1 MNTSPNFDLIPA
13 DLKAIQ
19 RWVGWRFNRKPDG
32 SLGKVPQGVN
42 GNASAH
48 DPKNWMTFN
57 DAVAFVQERLASGRW
72 PEGGGIGFAF
82 TDDDDIGGVD
92 LDGCRDPATGQIASW
107 ANRVLRLFDGAYV
120 EVSPSGAGF
129 HIITRGA
136 PAKLAKT
143 TRPVPPEV
151 LKDDLV
157 IEGKDAL
164 LEAFVTKRFFTIT
177 GDHATGRL
185 ELRDCSAAWE
195 QVAAYLR
202 GDQPREEREQV
213 ARAAGQDFQPLGDED
228 LDAVRSALSVLSTDE
243 LGRNLWIMFG
253 RAIKAEF
260 GEAGKPVWLEW
271 MAQSPNDDAAAS
283 ENMWDGNDFTP
294 PELMTIG
301 SIFWHAQQKGWKPP
315 RKKSGGLADTSA
327 AVLAGILDRV
337 ELWHDRRAVAYA
349 TVSVTRRDGSEHREN
364 LRVDGSEFEDWLT
377 REFYLATGT
386 TPKREKLREI
396 VGLAKA
402 RGVFEGEQHP
412 TWVRTATGENS
423 KLYIDLGD
431 EDWQA
436 VEVDAEGWRIVSDPP
451 VKFRRSGGMLPL
463 PLPVPGD
470 AEQALAQLES
480 LIGAQEPAHFM
491 LIVGWLLAAL
501 RAGYPIAALVFDCEP
516 GSGKTTKQR
525 MIRSF
530 IDPQV
535 SATPGPNTNERDLII
550 SAHSRWLVSAD
561 NVTEISQAMSD
572 AYCRLITG
580 GGMSN
585 RKLFKDEDEHSV
597 DIKRPLCLALIG
609 TELQSDMAERSIV
622 IPLAPLTEGLYLPE
636 AELDQR
642 LRAIQPAIMAAL
654 LDGLVMAMRRVAD
667 VTERLAGRLPR
678 MSDFAV
684 WGEAAGPAFGWE
696 EDAFFDAY
704 TAHVAA
710 RREEDAEDDML
721 CSKVFDWLCGVPGGA
736 VEGPARDLRE
746 QLHSYAVQ
754 SGSWDWL
761 PRKTKTFTSRLT
773 RSARRLRS
781 LGVSYTTHRGR
792 VHRLALTD
800 IGKERRPARLEELR
814 KLRGWDDE

>member
-1 MNTSPNFDLIPA
+1 
-13 DLKAIQ
+13 
-19 RWVGWRFNRKPDG
+19 
-32 SLGKVPQGVN
+32 
-42 GNASAH
+42 
-48 DPKNWMTFN
+48 
-57 DAVAFVQERLASGRW
+57 
-72 PEGGGIGFAF
+72 
-82 TDDDDIGGVD
+82 
-92 LDGCRDPATGQIASW
+92 
-107 ANRVLRLFDGAYV
+107 
-120 EVSPSGAGF
+120 
-129 HIITRGA
+129 
-136 PAKLAKT
+136 
-143 TRPVPPEV
+143 
-151 LKDDLV
+151 
-157 IEGKDAL
+157 
-164 LEAFVTKRFFTIT
+164 
-177 GDHATGRL
+177 
-185 ELRDCSAAWE
+185 
-195 QVAAYLR
+195 
-202 GDQPREEREQV
+202 
-213 ARAAGQDFQPLGDED
+213 
-228 LDAVRSALSVLSTDE
+228 
-243 LGRNLWIMFG
+243 
-253 RAIKAEF
+253 
-260 GEAGKPVWLEW
+260 
-271 MAQSPNDDAAAS
+271 
-283 ENMWDGNDFTP
+283 
-294 PELMTIG
+294 
-301 SIFWHAQQKGWKPP
+301 
-315 RKKSGGLADTSA
+315 
-327 AVLAGILDRV
+327 
-337 ELWHDRRAVAYA
+337 
-349 TVSVTRRDGSEHREN
+349 
-364 LRVDGSEFEDWLT
+364 
-377 REFYLATGT
+377 
-386 TPKREKLREI
+386 
-396 VGLAKA
+396 
-402 RGVFEGEQHP
+402 
-412 TWVRTATGENS
+412 
-423 KLYIDLGD
+423 
-431 EDWQA
+431 
-436 VEVDAEGWRIVSDPP
+436 
-451 VKFRRSGGMLPL
+451 
-463 PLPVPGD
+463 
-470 AEQALAQLES
+470 
-480 LIGAQEPAHFM
+480 M

-654 LDGLVMAMRRVAD
+654 LDGVVMAMRRVAE
-667 VTERLAGRLPR
+667 VTERLSGRLPR